1 MTSKRVN
8 FHCSALRDIAFCDET
23 FHMITEEIG
32 FINNSRNMIFAR
44 LKLQKKA
51 QNPPG
56 KLDNITVH
64 MHRNAKLVVDAP
76 IMAHVLTLKY

>member
-8 FHCSALRDIAFCDET
+8 FHSSAFRDIAFCDET
-23 FHMITEEIG
+23 FQMITEETR
-32 FINNSRNMIFAR
+32 FINNSKLRNMIFAR

-64 MHRNAKLVVDAP
+64 RNAELVVDAP